1 VHSEFRQHSQC
12 ILAMSAEARHMAAP
26 PLGGFRAKRILEN
39 IKSLC
44 MRQPSADFTELL
56 PTRPLHAAL
65 AIGA

>member
-1 VHSEFRQHSQC
+1 
-12 ILAMSAEARHMAAP
+12 MSAEARHMAAP